1 MSHSRIEMQAMEAQ
15 IMQSKTVA
23 NLVQVI
29 AEEVNGPLER
39 IATALETL
47 AEHPGAEPALDEMV
61 QALQQ
66 IAGSLD
72 EQSHHQWR
80 RSFSPPRPAFGVPHE

>member
-1 MSHSRIEMQAMEAQ
+1 MQAMEAQ
-15 IMQSKTVA
+15 IMQSKSVA

-39 IATALETL
+39 IASALETL
-47 AEHPGAEPALDEMV
+47 VEHAGAEPALDEMV

-66 IAGSLD
+66 IAGSLA
-72 EQSHHQWR
+72 EQSDHQWR
-80 RSFSPPRPAFGVPHE
+80 LTVIPHRRPAFGEVPDA